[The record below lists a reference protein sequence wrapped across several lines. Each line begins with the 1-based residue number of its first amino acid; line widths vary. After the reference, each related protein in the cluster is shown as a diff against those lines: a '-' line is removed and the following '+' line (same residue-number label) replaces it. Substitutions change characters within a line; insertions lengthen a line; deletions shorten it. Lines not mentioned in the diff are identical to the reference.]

1 MELKILEFDDI
12 KKIVNEILESISKI
26 NDKKEIK
33 RKLDKSSFKGVI
45 DISLDDEI
53 RIPKEKFTFENKLK
67 DKRYWLLKLDLYYKN
82 PAMRI
87 EQLNESTLNM
97 YVCLCKILES
107 YLNEKYETIARL
119 ISKLRRKGINFD
131 VYYTLYNIALN
142 QVLNFYN
149 PLYNKNAERSFE
161 ILERY
166 ISREASLLIE
176 EKAKEL
182 EKNLKAPDKEI
193 REYFN
198 LTENN
203 RVSLWWDLDGKRRDK
218 YNFSKEEV
226 LGINQTSKRS
236 NNLWKNKE
244 VFEILMDLLLNTIR
258 EIFANDK
265 KVRNL
270 IINIISPYRS
280 SKLILDAIMQI
291 SERNLREKF
300 TFFTSIKIDKALD
313 YINSID
319 DGNLLNFIEKSQ
331 KEYLEKIPQEKIIDI
346 YKNYFQKHPGKINDQ
361 VNFVE
366 KLPIEEKIS
375 YMKEIENLP
384 SFEKINQKLLT
395 KENENKIIGLYY
407 IYNLKENT
415 KVYDKILFQ
424 VINEDNY
431 QDFIKLVKN
440 SKLDI
445 KTIEEIK
452 KLKNQKPKVI
462 NIDKKNLDKSREN
475 LKKTVDLVGEF
486 ISENDDSI
494 SCEDNKKE
502 NIKAES
508 HDLEAEIKS
517 ILNTL
522 VREDHINLDDFDYLA
537 KEKGFTRNSYLNKIN
552 EFLFAYTSDQ
562 TLLIDNGKIIVDPFY
577 VEIIKEYVSGN

>member
-1 MELKILEFDDI
+1 MEFDDI

-53 RIPKEKFTFENKLK
+53 RIPKEKFTFENNLK

-131 VYYTLYNIALN
+131 IYYTLYNIALN

-166 ISREASLLIE
+166 ISRQASLLIE

-203 RVSLWWDLDGKRRDK
+203 RVSLWWDVDGKRRDK

-244 VFEILMDLLLNTIR
+244 VFEILMDLFLNTIR
-258 EIFANDK
+258 EIFDNDM
-265 KVRNL
+265 KVRKL
-270 IINIISPYRS
+270 IINIISPYHT
-280 SKLILDAIMQI
+280 SKLILDSIMQI

-331 KEYLEKIPQEKIIDI
+331 KEYLEKIPQEKTIDI
-346 YKNYFQKHPGKINDQ
+346 YKNYFLKHPGKIKDQ
-361 VNFVE
+361 VNFIE
-366 KLPIEEKIS
+366 KLPTEEKIS

-395 KENENKIIGLYY
+395 KENENKIISLYY
-407 IYNLKENT
+407 LYNLKENT
-415 KVYDKILFQ
+415 KTYDKILFQ

-431 QDFIKLVKN
+431 QDFLKLVKN
-440 SKLDI
+440 PKLDI

-462 NIDKKNLDKSREN
+462 NINKKNLDKSREN
-475 LKKTVDLVGEF
+475 LKKTVDLVSEF

-494 SCEDNKKE
+494 SSEDDKKE

-508 HDLEAEIKS
+508 NDLEAEIKS

-522 VREDHINLDDFDYLA
+522 VREGHINLDDFDFLA
-537 KEKGFTRNSYLNKIN
+537 KENGFTRNSYLNKIN

-562 TLLIDNGKIIVDPFY
+562 TLLIEDGKIIVDPFY
-577 VEIIKEYVSGN
+577 VEIIKEYIGGN

>member
-1 MELKILEFDDI
+1 MEFDDI

-26 NDKKEIK
+26 NGKKEIK
-33 RKLDKSSFKGVI
+33 RKLDKSSFKEVI

-87 EQLNESTLNM
+87 EQLNQSTLNM

-119 ISKLRRKGINFD
+119 ISKLRKKGINFD
-131 VYYTLYNIALN
+131 IYYTLYNIALN

-161 ILERY
+161 MLERY

-176 EKAKEL
+176 KKAKEL

-244 VFEILMDLLLNTIR
+244 VFEILMDLFLSTIR
-258 EIFANDK
+258 EIFDNDK

-270 IINIISPYRS
+270 IINIISPYHT
-280 SKLILDAIMQI
+280 SKLILDAILQI

-300 TFFTSIKIDKALD
+300 TFFTSINIDKALD

-366 KLPIEEKIS
+366 KLSIEEKIS

-395 KENENKIIGLYY
+395 KANENKIIGLYY

-522 VREDHINLDDFDYLA
+522 VREGHINLDDFDYLA
-537 KEKGFTRNSYLNKIN
+537 NENGFTRNSYLNKIN

-562 TLLIDNGKIIVDPFY
+562 TLLIDNGNIIVDPFY

>member
-1 MELKILEFDDI
+1 MEFDDI

-26 NDKKEIK
+26 NGKKEIK
-33 RKLDKSSFKGVI
+33 RKLDKSSFKEVI

-87 EQLNESTLNM
+87 EQLNQSTLNM

-119 ISKLRRKGINFD
+119 ISKLRKKGINFD
-131 VYYTLYNIALN
+131 IYYTLYNIALN

-161 ILERY
+161 MLERY

-176 EKAKEL
+176 KKAKEL

-218 YNFSKEEV
+218 YNFSKEEI

-244 VFEILMDLLLNTIR
+244 VFEILMDLFLNTIR
-258 EIFANDK
+258 KVFDNDK

-270 IINIISPYRS
+270 IINIISPYHT
-280 SKLILDAIMQI
+280 SKLILDAILQI
-291 SERNLREKF
+291 SERNLRAKF
-300 TFFTSIKIDKALD
+300 TFFSSIKIDKALD

-346 YKNYFQKHPGKINDQ
+346 YKNYFQKHPGNINDQ

-366 KLPIEEKIS
+366 KLSIEEKIS

-424 VINEDNY
+424 VINEDNC

-475 LKKTVDLVGEF
+475 LKKTVDLVSEF

-508 HDLEAEIKS
+508 HNLEAEIKS

-522 VREDHINLDDFDYLA
+522 VREGHINLDDFDYLA
-537 KEKGFTRNSYLNKIN
+537 NENGFTRNSYLNKIN

-562 TLLIDNGKIIVDPFY
+562 TLLIDNGNIIVDPFY

>member
-1 MELKILEFDDI
+1 MEFDDI

-26 NDKKEIK
+26 NDKKNIK

-45 DISLDDEI
+45 DVSLDDEI
-53 RIPKEKFTFENKLK
+53 KIPKEKFTFENKVK

-87 EQLNESTLNM
+87 EQINDSTLNM
-97 YVCLCKILES
+97 YVCLCKLLES
-107 YLNEKYETIARL
+107 YLNEKSETIARFM
-119 ISKLRRKGINFD
+119 SKLRRKGINFD
-131 VYYTLYNIALN
+131 IYYTLYKIALN

-149 PLYNKNAERSFE
+149 PLYNKNAKRSYE

-166 ISREASLLIE
+166 ISKEVSLLIE
-176 EKAKEL
+176 KKAIEL
-182 EKNLKAPDKEI
+182 EKNLKAPDKDIKE
-193 REYFN
+193 FFK

-203 RVSLWWDLDGKRRDK
+203 RVSLWWDVDGKKRDK
-218 YNFSKEEV
+218 YKFSKEEV

-244 VFEILMDLLLNTIR
+244 VFEILMDLFLNTIR
-258 EIFANDK
+258 EIFENDK

-280 SKLILDAIMQI
+280 SKLILDAILQI

-319 DGNLLNFIEKSQ
+319 DGNLLNFIDKSQ
-331 KEYLEKIPQEKIIDI
+331 KEYLEKIPQEKTIDI
-346 YKNYFQKHPGKINDQ
+346 YKNYFLKHPGKIKDQ

-395 KENENKIIGLYY
+395 LENENKIIGLYY
-407 IYNLKENT
+407 LYKLKKNSN
-415 KVYDKILFQ
+415 VFDKILYQ
-424 VINEDNY
+424 VINEENY

-462 NIDKKNLDKSREN
+462 NIDQNDLDKSREN
-475 LKKTVDLVGEF
+475 LKKTVDLVSEF
-486 ISENDDSI
+486 MSENDDAISI
-494 SCEDNKKE
+494 EDDKKE
-502 NIKAES
+502 NIKTES
-508 HDLEAEIKS
+508 SDLEAEIKS

-522 VREDHINLDDFDYLA
+522 VKEDHINLDEFDNMA

-562 TLLIDNGKIIVDPFY
+562 TLLIEDGKIIVDPFY
-577 VEIIKEYVSGN
+577 VEIIKEYLGGN

>member
-1 MELKILEFDDI
+1 MEFDDI

-87 EQLNESTLNM
+87 EQLNQSTLNM

-119 ISKLRRKGINFD
+119 ISKLRRNGINFD
-131 VYYTLYNIALN
+131 IYYTLYNIALN

-166 ISREASLLIE
+166 ISREASILIK

-203 RVSLWWDLDGKRRDK
+203 RVRLWWDVDGKRRDR

-244 VFEILMDLLLNTIR
+244 VFEILMDLFLNTIR
-258 EIFANDK
+258 EIFDNDK

-280 SKLILDAIMQI
+280 SKLILDAILQI

-366 KLPIEEKIS
+366 KLSIEEKIS

-395 KENENKIIGLYY
+395 KANENKIIGLYY
-407 IYNLKENT
+407 LYNLKENT
-415 KVYDKILFQ
+415 KTYDKILFQ

-494 SCEDNKKE
+494 SSEDNKKE

-522 VREDHINLDDFDYLA
+522 VIEDHINLDDFDYLA
-537 KEKGFTRNSYLNKIN
+537 NENGFTRNSYLNKIN

-562 TLLIDNGKIIVDPFY
+562 TLLIEDGKIIVDPFY
-577 VEIIKEYVSGN
+577 VEIIKEYIGGN

>member
-1 MELKILEFDDI
+1 MEFDDI

-33 RKLDKSSFKGVI
+33 RKLDKSSFKGII

-53 RIPKEKFTFENKLK
+53 RIPKEKFTFENNLK

-131 VYYTLYNIALN
+131 IYYTLYNIALN

-203 RVSLWWDLDGKRRDK
+203 RVSLWWDVDGKRRDK

-244 VFEILMDLLLNTIR
+244 VFEILMDLFLNTIR
-258 EIFANDK
+258 EIFDNDK

-270 IINIISPYRS
+270 IINIVSPYRS
-280 SKLILDAIMQI
+280 SKLILDAILQI

-346 YKNYFQKHPGKINDQ
+346 YKNYFQKHPEKINDQ

-366 KLPIEEKIS
+366 KLSIEEKIS

-384 SFEKINQKLLT
+384 FFEKINQKLLT

-462 NIDKKNLDKSREN
+462 NINKKNLDKSREN

-522 VREDHINLDDFDYLA
+522 VREDHIKLDDFENLA

-562 TLLIDNGKIIVDPFY
+562 TLLIEDGKIIVDPFY
-577 VEIIKEYVSGN
+577 VEIIKEYLGGN

>member
-1 MELKILEFDDI
+1 MEFDDI

-26 NDKKEIK
+26 NHKKELK

-53 RIPKEKFTFENKLK
+53 RIPKEKFIFENKLK

-107 YLNEKYETIARL
+107 YLNEKSETIARL
-119 ISKLRRKGINFD
+119 MSKLRRKGINFD
-131 VYYTLYNIALN
+131 IYYTLYNIAIN

-166 ISREASLLIE
+166 ISGHASILIK

-182 EKNLKAPDKEI
+182 EKNLKSPDKEI

-203 RVSLWWDLDGKRRDK
+203 RVSLWWDVDGKRRDK
-218 YNFSKEEV
+218 YKFSKEEV

-236 NNLWKNKE
+236 NNLWKNKD
-244 VFEILMDLLLNTIR
+244 VFEILMDLFLNTIR
-258 EIFANDK
+258 EIFDNDK
-265 KVRNL
+265 KVRKL
-270 IINIISPYRS
+270 IINIMSPYRS

-291 SERNLREKF
+291 SERNLRKKF

-331 KEYLEKIPQEKIIDI
+331 KEYLENISQEKIIDI
-346 YKNYFQKHPGKINDQ
+346 YKNYFKKHPGKINDQ

-366 KLPIEEKIS
+366 KLSIEEKIS

-407 IYNLKENT
+407 IYKLKEYSKT
-415 KVYDKILFQ
+415 YDKILFQ
-424 VINEDNY
+424 VINEENY
-431 QDFIKLVKN
+431 QDFLKLVKN
-440 SKLDI
+440 PKLDI

-486 ISENDDSI
+486 ISENDDAISI
-494 SCEDNKKE
+494 EDDKKE

-522 VREDHINLDDFDYLA
+522 VIEGHINLDDFDYLA
-537 KEKGFTRNSYLNKIN
+537 NENGFTRNSYLNKIN

-562 TLLIDNGKIIVDPFY
+562 TLLIEDGKIIVDPFY

>member
-1 MELKILEFDDI
+1 MEFDDI

-82 PAMRI
+82 PAMRV

-107 YLNEKYETIARL
+107 YLNEKSETIARL

-131 VYYTLYNIALN
+131 IYYTLYNIALN

-166 ISREASLLIE
+166 ISREASVLIE

-182 EKNLKAPDKEI
+182 EKNLKTPDKEI

-203 RVSLWWDLDGKRRDK
+203 RVSLWWDVDGKKRDK

-244 VFEILMDLLLNTIR
+244 VFEILMDLFLNTIR
-258 EIFANDK
+258 EIFENYK

-280 SKLILDAIMQI
+280 SKLILDAILQI

-331 KEYLEKIPQEKIIDI
+331 KEYLEKIPQERIIDI

-395 KENENKIIGLYY
+395 KENENKIIGLYF

-415 KVYDKILFQ
+415 KTYDKILFQ

-440 SKLDI
+440 PKLDI

-462 NIDKKNLDKSREN
+462 NINKKNLDKSREN

-494 SCEDNKKE
+494 SSEDNKKE

-522 VREDHINLDDFDYLA
+522 VIEGHINLDDFDYLA
-537 KEKGFTRNSYLNKIN
+537 NENGFTRNSYLNKIN

-562 TLLIDNGKIIVDPFY
+562 TLLIEDGKIIVDPFY
-577 VEIIKEYVSGN
+577 VEIIKEYIGGN

>member
-1 MELKILEFDDI
+1 MEFDDI

-107 YLNEKYETIARL
+107 YLNEKSETIARL

-131 VYYTLYNIALN
+131 IYYTLYNIALN

-176 EKAKEL
+176 KKAKEL

-244 VFEILMDLLLNTIR
+244 VFEILMDLFLNTIR
-258 EIFANDK
+258 EIFENYK

-280 SKLILDAIMQI
+280 SKLILDAILQI

-313 YINSID
+313 YINSTD

-331 KEYLEKIPQEKIIDI
+331 KEYLEKIPQERIIDI

-384 SFEKINQKLLT
+384 FFEKINQKLLT
-395 KENENKIIGLYY
+395 KENENKIIGLYF

-415 KVYDKILFQ
+415 KTYDKILFQ

-440 SKLDI
+440 PKLDI

-494 SCEDNKKE
+494 SSEDNKKE

-537 KEKGFTRNSYLNKIN
+537 NENGFTRNSYLNKIN
-552 EFLFAYTSDQ
+552 EILFAYTSDQ
-562 TLLIDNGKIIVDPFY
+562 TLLIEDGKIIVDPFY
-577 VEIIKEYVSGN
+577 VEIIKEYIGGN

>member
-1 MELKILEFDDI
+1 MEFDDI

-26 NDKKEIK
+26 NDKKDIK
-33 RKLDKSSFKGVI
+33 RKLDKSSYKGVI
-45 DISLDDEI
+45 DVSLDDEI
-53 RIPKEKFTFENKLK
+53 KIPKEKFTFENKVK

-87 EQLNESTLNM
+87 EQINDSTLNM
-97 YVCLCKILES
+97 YVCLCKLLES
-107 YLNEKYETIARL
+107 YLNEKSETIARFM
-119 ISKLRRKGINFD
+119 SKLRRKGINFD
-131 VYYTLYNIALN
+131 IYYTLYKIALN

-166 ISREASLLIE
+166 ISKEVSLLIE
-176 EKAKEL
+176 KKAIEL
-182 EKNLKAPDKEI
+182 EKNLKAPNKDIKEF
-193 REYFN
+193 FN

-244 VFEILMDLLLNTIR
+244 VFEILMDIFLNTIR
-258 EIFANDK
+258 EIFENYK

-280 SKLILDAIMQI
+280 SKLILDAILQI

-331 KEYLEKIPQEKIIDI
+331 KEYLEKIPQEKTIDI
-346 YKNYFQKHPGKINDQ
+346 YKNYFQKHPGKIKDQ
-361 VNFVE
+361 VNFIE
-366 KLPIEEKIS
+366 KLPTEEKIS
-375 YMKEIENLP
+375 YLKEIENLP

-395 KENENKIIGLYY
+395 MENENKIIGLYY
-407 IYNLKENT
+407 LYKLKKNSN
-415 KVYDKILFQ
+415 VFDKILYQ
-424 VINEDNY
+424 VINEENY

-440 SKLDI
+440 SRLDI

-462 NIDKKNLDKSREN
+462 NIDQKDLNQSREN
-475 LKKTVDLVGEF
+475 LKKTVDLVSEF
-486 ISENDDSI
+486 ISENDDAISI
-494 SCEDNKKE
+494 EDDKKE
-502 NIKAES
+502 NIKTES
-508 HDLEAEIKS
+508 SDLETEIKS

-522 VREDHINLDDFDYLA
+522 VKEDHINLDDFENLA

-562 TLLIDNGKIIVDPFY
+562 TLLIEDGKIIVDPFY
-577 VEIIKEYVSGN
+577 VEIIKEYIGGN

>member
-1 MELKILEFDDI
+1 MEFDDI

-87 EQLNESTLNM
+87 EQLNQSTLNM

-119 ISKLRRKGINFD
+119 ISKLRRNGINFD
-131 VYYTLYNIALN
+131 IYYTLYNIALN

-166 ISREASLLIE
+166 ISREASVLIE

-203 RVSLWWDLDGKRRDK
+203 RVSLWWDVDGKKRDR

-244 VFEILMDLLLNTIR
+244 VFEILMDLFLNTNR
-258 EIFANDK
+258 EIFENYK

-280 SKLILDAIMQI
+280 SKLILDAILQI

-331 KEYLEKIPQEKIIDI
+331 KEYLEKIPQERIIDI

-395 KENENKIIGLYY
+395 KENENKIIGLYF

-415 KVYDKILFQ
+415 KTYDKILFQ

-440 SKLDI
+440 PKLDI

-462 NIDKKNLDKSREN
+462 NINKKNLDKSREN

-494 SCEDNKKE
+494 SSEDNKKE
-502 NIKAES
+502 NIKAEP

-522 VREDHINLDDFDYLA
+522 VREGQINLDDFDYLA
-537 KEKGFTRNSYLNKIN
+537 NENGFTRNSYLNKIN

-562 TLLIDNGKIIVDPFY
+562 TLLIEDGKIIVDPFY

>member
-1 MELKILEFDDI
+1 MEFDDI

-33 RKLDKSSFKGVI
+33 RILDKSSFKGVI

-87 EQLNESTLNM
+87 EQLNQSTLNM

-107 YLNEKYETIARL
+107 YLNEKSETIARL

-131 VYYTLYNIALN
+131 IYYTLYNIALN

-244 VFEILMDLLLNTIR
+244 VFEILMDLFLNTIR
-258 EIFANDK
+258 VIFDNDK
-265 KVRNL
+265 KVRNI

-280 SKLILDAIMQI
+280 SKLILDAILQI

-300 TFFTSIKIDKALD
+300 TFFTSIKIDKSLD

-319 DGNLLNFIEKSQ
+319 DGKLLDFIEKSQ
-331 KEYLEKIPQEKIIDI
+331 KEYLEKISQEKTIDI
-346 YKNYFQKHPGKINDQ
+346 YKNYFKKHPGKINDQ

-366 KLPIEEKIS
+366 KLSIEEKIS

-407 IYNLKENT
+407 LYNLEENT
-415 KVYDKILFQ
+415 KTYDKILFQ

-462 NIDKKNLDKSREN
+462 NINKKNLDKSREN

-494 SCEDNKKE
+494 SCEDDKKE

-522 VREDHINLDDFDYLA
+522 VREGHINLDDFDYLA
-537 KEKGFTRNSYLNKIN
+537 KENGFTRNSYLNKIN

-562 TLLIDNGKIIVDPFY
+562 TLLIDNGIIIVDPFY

>member
-1 MELKILEFDDI
+1 MEFDDI

-53 RIPKEKFTFENKLK
+53 RIPKEKFAFENKLK

-82 PAMRI
+82 PAMRV

-107 YLNEKYETIARL
+107 YLNEKYETIAKL

-131 VYYTLYNIALN
+131 IYYTLYNIALN

-182 EKNLKAPDKEI
+182 EKNLKTPDKEI

-244 VFEILMDLLLNTIR
+244 VFEILMDLFLNTIR
-258 EIFANDK
+258 EIFDNDK

-270 IINIISPYRS
+270 IINIVSPYRS
-280 SKLILDAIMQI
+280 SKLILDAILQI

-313 YINSID
+313 YINSTD

-331 KEYLEKIPQEKIIDI
+331 KEYLEKIPQEKTIDI
-346 YKNYFQKHPGKINDQ
+346 YKNYFLKHPGKIKDQ
-361 VNFVE
+361 VNFIE
-366 KLPIEEKIS
+366 KLPTEEKIS

-395 KENENKIIGLYY
+395 MENENKIIGLYF

-415 KVYDKILFQ
+415 KTYDKILFQ

-462 NIDKKNLDKSREN
+462 NINKKNLDKSREN

-494 SCEDNKKE
+494 SSEDNKKE

-522 VREDHINLDDFDYLA
+522 VIEGHINLDDFDYLA
-537 KEKGFTRNSYLNKIN
+537 NENGFTRNSYLNKIN

-562 TLLIDNGKIIVDPFY
+562 TLLIEDGKIIVDPFY
-577 VEIIKEYVSGN
+577 VEIIKEYIGGN

>member
-1 MELKILEFDDI
+1 MEFDDI

-53 RIPKEKFTFENKLK
+53 RIPKEKFIFENKLK

-82 PAMRI
+82 LAMRI

-131 VYYTLYNIALN
+131 IYYTLYNIALN

-203 RVSLWWDLDGKRRDK
+203 RVSLWWDVDGKRRDK
-218 YNFSKEEV
+218 YKFSKEEV

-244 VFEILMDLLLNTIR
+244 VFEILMDLFLNTIR
-258 EIFANDK
+258 NVFDNDN

-270 IINIISPYRS
+270 IINIISPYHT

-313 YINSID
+313 YIKSID
-319 DGNLLNFIEKSQ
+319 DGNLLEFIDKSQ
-331 KEYLEKIPQEKIIDI
+331 KEYLEKISQEKIINI
-346 YKNYFQKHPGKINDQ
+346 YKNYFFKHPGKIKDQ
-361 VNFVE
+361 VNFIE
-366 KLPIEEKIS
+366 KLPTEEKIS
-375 YMKEIENLP
+375 YMKEIENLL

-407 IYNLKENT
+407 LYNLKENT
-415 KVYDKILFQ
+415 KTYDKILFQ

-462 NIDKKNLDKSREN
+462 NINKKNLDKSREN
-475 LKKTVDLVGEF
+475 LKKTVDLVSEF
-486 ISENDDSI
+486 MSENDDSI
-494 SCEDNKKE
+494 SSEDDKKE

-508 HDLEAEIKS
+508 NDLETEIKS

-522 VREDHINLDDFDYLA
+522 VKEDHINLDDFEYLA
-537 KEKGFTRNSYLNKIN
+537 NENGFTRNSYLNKIN

-577 VEIIKEYVSGN
+577 VEIIKEYLGGN

>member
-1 MELKILEFDDI
+1 MEFDDI

-53 RIPKEKFTFENKLK
+53 RIPKEKFIFENNLK

-131 VYYTLYNIALN
+131 IYYTLYNIALN

-203 RVSLWWDLDGKRRDK
+203 RVSLWWDVDGKRRDK

-244 VFEILMDLLLNTIR
+244 VFEILMDLFLNTIR
-258 EIFANDK
+258 EIFDNDK
-265 KVRNL
+265 KVKNL

-280 SKLILDAIMQI
+280 SKLILDAILQI

-346 YKNYFQKHPGKINDQ
+346 YKNYIQKHPGKINDQ
-361 VNFVE
+361 VNFIE
-366 KLPIEEKIS
+366 KLPTEEKIS

-384 SFEKINQKLLT
+384 FFEKINQKLLT

-462 NIDKKNLDKSREN
+462 NINKKNLDKSREN
-475 LKKTVDLVGEF
+475 LKRTVDLVGEF

-494 SCEDNKKE
+494 SSEDNKKE

-522 VREDHINLDDFDYLA
+522 VREGHINLDDFDYLA
-537 KEKGFTRNSYLNKIN
+537 NENGFTRNSYLNKIN

>member
-1 MELKILEFDDI
+1 MEFDDI

-97 YVCLCKILES
+97 YVCLCNILES
-107 YLNEKYETIARL
+107 YLNEKSETIARL

-131 VYYTLYNIALN
+131 IYYTLYNIALN

-176 EKAKEL
+176 KKAKEL

-244 VFEILMDLLLNTIR
+244 VFEILMDLFLNTIR
-258 EIFANDK
+258 EIFDHDK

-280 SKLILDAIMQI
+280 SKLILDAILQI

-366 KLPIEEKIS
+366 KLSIEEKIS

-395 KENENKIIGLYY
+395 KANENKIIGLYY
-407 IYNLKENT
+407 LYNLKENT
-415 KVYDKILFQ
+415 KTYDKILFQ

-440 SKLDI
+440 PKLDI

-494 SCEDNKKE
+494 SSEDNKKE

-522 VREDHINLDDFDYLA
+522 VIEDHINLDDFDYLA
-537 KEKGFTRNSYLNKIN
+537 NENGFTRNSYLNKIN

-562 TLLIDNGKIIVDPFY
+562 TLLIEDGKIIVDPFY
-577 VEIIKEYVSGN
+577 VEIIKEYIGGN

>member
-1 MELKILEFDDI
+1 MEFDDI

-119 ISKLRRKGINFD
+119 MLKLRRKGINFD
-131 VYYTLYNIALN
+131 IYYTLYNIALN

-244 VFEILMDLLLNTIR
+244 AFEILMDLFLNTIR

-265 KVRNL
+265 KVRNI
-270 IINIISPYRS
+270 IINIVSPYRS
-280 SKLILDAIMQI
+280 SKLILDAILQI

-346 YKNYFQKHPGKINDQ
+346 YKNYFLKHPGKINDQ

-366 KLPIEEKIS
+366 KLSIEEKIS
-375 YMKEIENLP
+375 YMKEIENLS

-407 IYNLKENT
+407 LYNLKENT

-537 KEKGFTRNSYLNKIN
+537 NENGFTRNSYLNKIN

>member
-1 MELKILEFDDI
+1 MEFDDI

-107 YLNEKYETIARL
+107 YLNEKSETIARL
-119 ISKLRRKGINFD
+119 ISKLRRNGINFD
-131 VYYTLYNIALN
+131 IYYTLYNIALN

-166 ISREASLLIE
+166 ISREANLLIE
-176 EKAKEL
+176 KKAKEL

-203 RVSLWWDLDGKRRDK
+203 RVSLWWDLDGKRRDR

-244 VFEILMDLLLNTIR
+244 VFEILMDLFLNTIR
-258 EIFANDK
+258 EIFDNDK

-270 IINIISPYRS
+270 IINIISPYHT
-280 SKLILDAIMQI
+280 SKLILDAILQI

-331 KEYLEKIPQEKIIDI
+331 KEYLEKIPQERIIDI

-366 KLPIEEKIS
+366 KLSIEEKIS

-407 IYNLKENT
+407 IYKLKEDSKT
-415 KVYDKILFQ
+415 YDKILFQ

-462 NIDKKNLDKSREN
+462 NINKKNLDKSREN
-475 LKKTVDLVGEF
+475 LKKTVDLVSEF

-502 NIKAES
+502 NIKAKP

-537 KEKGFTRNSYLNKIN
+537 NENGFTRNSYLNKIN
-552 EFLFAYTSDQ
+552 EILFAYTSDQ
-562 TLLIDNGKIIVDPFY
+562 TLLIEDGKIIVDPFY
-577 VEIIKEYVSGN
+577 VEIIKEYIGGN

>member
-1 MELKILEFDDI
+1 MEFDDI

-26 NDKKEIK
+26 NDKKNIK

-45 DISLDDEI
+45 DVSLDDEI
-53 RIPKEKFTFENKLK
+53 KIPKEKFTFENKAK

-87 EQLNESTLNM
+87 EQINDSTLNM
-97 YVCLCKILES
+97 YVCLCKLLES
-107 YLNEKYETIARL
+107 YLNEKSETIARFM
-119 ISKLRRKGINFD
+119 SKLRRKGINFD
-131 VYYTLYNIALN
+131 IYYTLYKIALN

-149 PLYNKNAERSFE
+149 PLYNKNAKRSFE

-166 ISREASLLIE
+166 ISKEVSLLIE
-176 EKAKEL
+176 KKAIEL

-203 RVSLWWDLDGKRRDK
+203 RVSLWWDVDGKKRDK
-218 YNFSKEEV
+218 YKFSKEEV

-244 VFEILMDLLLNTIR
+244 VFEILMDLFLNTIR
-258 EIFANDK
+258 NVFDNDN

-270 IINIISPYRS
+270 IVNIISPYHT
-280 SKLILDAIMQI
+280 SKLILDAILQI
-291 SERNLREKF
+291 SERNLREKL

-313 YINSID
+313 YIKSID
-319 DGNLLNFIEKSQ
+319 DGNLLEFIDKSQ
-331 KEYLEKIPQEKIIDI
+331 KEYLEKIPQEKTIDI
-346 YKNYFQKHPGKINDQ
+346 YKNYFLKHPGKIKDQ

-395 KENENKIIGLYY
+395 LENGNKIIGLYY
-407 IYNLKENT
+407 LYNLKENT
-415 KVYDKILFQ
+415 KTYDKVLFQ

-462 NIDKKNLDKSREN
+462 NIDQKDLNQSREN
-475 LKKTVDLVGEF
+475 LKKTVDLVSEF
-486 ISENDDSI
+486 ISKNDESI
-494 SCEDNKKE
+494 SRKDDKKE
-502 NIKAES
+502 NIKTES
-508 HDLEAEIKS
+508 SDLEDEIRI

-522 VREDHINLDDFDYLA
+522 VKEDHIKLDDFENLA

-562 TLLIDNGKIIVDPFY
+562 TLLIEDGKIIVDPFY
-577 VEIIKEYVSGN
+577 VEIIKEYLGGN

>member
-1 MELKILEFDDI
+1 MEFDDI

-26 NDKKEIK
+26 NDKKDIK

-45 DISLDDEI
+45 DVSLDDEI
-53 RIPKEKFTFENKLK
+53 KIPKEKFTFENKLK

-87 EQLNESTLNM
+87 EQINDSTLNM
-97 YVCLCKILES
+97 YVCLCKLLES
-107 YLNEKYETIARL
+107 YLNEKFETIARL
-119 ISKLRRKGINFD
+119 MSKLRRKGINFD
-131 VYYTLYNIALN
+131 IYYTLYKIALN

-149 PLYNKNAERSFE
+149 PLYNKNAKRSFE

-166 ISREASLLIE
+166 ISKEASLLIE

-182 EKNLKAPDKEI
+182 EKSLKEPDKEI

-203 RVSLWWDLDGKRRDK
+203 RVSLWWDVDGKKRDK
-218 YNFSKEEV
+218 YKFSKEEV

-244 VFEILMDLLLNTIR
+244 VFEMLMDLFLNTIR
-258 EIFANDK
+258 NVFDNDN

-270 IINIISPYRS
+270 IINIISPYHT
-280 SKLILDAIMQI
+280 SKLILDAILQI

-313 YINSID
+313 YIKSID
-319 DGNLLNFIEKSQ
+319 DGNLLEFIDKSQ
-331 KEYLEKIPQEKIIDI
+331 KEYLEKIPQEETIDI
-346 YKNYFQKHPGKINDQ
+346 YKNYFQKHPGKIKDQ
-361 VNFVE
+361 VNFIE
-366 KLPIEEKIS
+366 KLPTEEKIS

-395 KENENKIIGLYY
+395 MENENKIIGLYY
-407 IYNLKENT
+407 LYKLKKNSN
-415 KVYDKILFQ
+415 VFDKILYQ
-424 VINEDNY
+424 VINEENY

-462 NIDKKNLDKSREN
+462 NIDQNDLNQSRKN
-475 LKKTVDLVGEF
+475 LKKTVDLVSEF
-486 ISENDDSI
+486 ISENDDAISI
-494 SCEDNKKE
+494 EDDKKE
-502 NIKAES
+502 NIKTES
-508 HDLEAEIKS
+508 SDLEAEIKS

-522 VREDHINLDDFDYLA
+522 VKEDHIKLDDFENLA

-562 TLLIDNGKIIVDPFY
+562 TLLIEDGKIIVDPFY
-577 VEIIKEYVSGN
+577 VEIIKEYLGGN

>member
-1 MELKILEFDDI
+1 MEFDDI

-26 NDKKEIK
+26 NGKKEIK
-33 RKLDKSSFKGVI
+33 RKLDKSSFKEVI

-87 EQLNESTLNM
+87 EQLNDSTLNM

-107 YLNEKYETIARL
+107 YLNEKSETIVRL

-131 VYYTLYNIALN
+131 IYYTLYNIALN

-161 ILERY
+161 MLERY

-176 EKAKEL
+176 KKAKEL

-244 VFEILMDLLLNTIR
+244 VFEILMDLFLNTIR

-265 KVRNL
+265 KVRNI
-270 IINIISPYRS
+270 IINIVSPYRS
-280 SKLILDAIMQI
+280 SKLILDAILQI

-366 KLPIEEKIS
+366 KLSIEEKIS
-375 YMKEIENLP
+375 YMKEIENLS

-407 IYNLKENT
+407 LYNLKENT

-462 NIDKKNLDKSREN
+462 NINKKNLDKSREN
-475 LKKTVDLVGEF
+475 LKKTVDLIGEF

-502 NIKAES
+502 NIKAEP

-537 KEKGFTRNSYLNKIN
+537 NENGFTRNSYLNKIN
-552 EFLFAYTSDQ
+552 EILFAYTSDQ

>member
-1 MELKILEFDDI
+1 MEFDDI

-107 YLNEKYETIARL
+107 YLNEKSETIARL
-119 ISKLRRKGINFD
+119 ISKLRRKGIIFD
-131 VYYTLYNIALN
+131 IYYTLYNIALN

-203 RVSLWWDLDGKRRDK
+203 RVSLWWDVDGKRRDK

-244 VFEILMDLLLNTIR
+244 VFEILMDLFLNTIR
-258 EIFANDK
+258 EIFDNDK

-270 IINIISPYRS
+270 IINIVSPYRS
-280 SKLILDAIMQI
+280 SKLILDAILQI

-331 KEYLEKIPQEKIIDI
+331 KEYLEKIPQERIIDI

-375 YMKEIENLP
+375 YMKEIKNLP
-384 SFEKINQKLLT
+384 TFEKINQKLLT
-395 KENENKIIGLYY
+395 KANENKIISLYY
-407 IYNLKENT
+407 LYNLKENT
-415 KVYDKILFQ
+415 KTYDKILFQ

-431 QDFIKLVKN
+431 QDFLKLVKN
-440 SKLDI
+440 PKLDI

-462 NIDKKNLDKSREN
+462 NINKKNLDKSREN
-475 LKKTVDLVGEF
+475 LKKTVDLVSEF

-494 SCEDNKKE
+494 SSEDDKKE

-522 VREDHINLDDFDYLA
+522 VKEDHINLDDFDYLA
-537 KEKGFTRNSYLNKIN
+537 NENGFTRNSYLNKIN

-577 VEIIKEYVSGN
+577 VEIIKEYLGGN

>member
-1 MELKILEFDDI
+1 MEFDDI

-26 NDKKEIK
+26 NDKKDIK

-45 DISLDDEI
+45 DVSLDDEI
-53 RIPKEKFTFENKLK
+53 KIPKEKFTFENKLK

-119 ISKLRRKGINFD
+119 MLKLRRKGINFD
-131 VYYTLYNIALN
+131 IYYTLYNIALN

-244 VFEILMDLLLNTIR
+244 VFEILMDLFLNTIR
-258 EIFANDK
+258 EIFENDK

-270 IINIISPYRS
+270 IINIISPYHT
-280 SKLILDAIMQI
+280 SKLILDAILQI

-300 TFFTSIKIDKALD
+300 TFFTAIKIDKAVD

-331 KEYLEKIPQEKIIDI
+331 KEYLEKIPQEKIIGI

-366 KLPIEEKIS
+366 KLSIEEKIS

-395 KENENKIIGLYY
+395 KENEDKIIGLYY
-407 IYNLKENT
+407 IYKLKEYT
-415 KVYDKILFQ
+415 KTYDKILFQ

-522 VREDHINLDDFDYLA
+522 VGEGHINLDDFDYMA
-537 KEKGFTRNSYLNKIN
+537 SENGFTRNSYLNKIN

-562 TLLIDNGKIIVDPFY
+562 TLLIEDGKIIVDPFY